1 MPDVTTRVATEL
13 EPLLPL
19 IAGYQR
25 FYGATPDEARNR
37 AFFSRL
43 IGANEIGTLLE
54 ARAGGEVVGFA
65 TLYWSRSS
73 VSARDVVLL
82 NDLFVIPEA
91 RSGGVGRALI
101 AAAAEVA
108 RERGA
113 GALNWVTHPDN
124 SAARRLYDSLGATAE
139 TWVEYTLELEA
150 REVRR

>member
-1 MPDVTTRVATEL
+1 MSEVTTRVATDV

-25 FYGATPDEARNR
+25 FYGATPDMVRNR
-37 AFFSRL
+37 AFFARL
-43 IGANEIGTLLE
+43 IGTNDIGTLLE
-54 ARAGGEVVGFA
+54 ACAGNEILGFA

-91 RSGGVGRALI
+91 RSRGVGRALI

-124 SAARRLYDSLGATAE
+124 SAARRLYDSLGATAD
-139 TWVEYTLELEA
+139 TWVEYTLELGS
-150 REVRR
+150 REVSR

>member
-1 MPDVTTRVATEL
+1 MPEVTTRVATDL

-25 FYGATPDEARNR
+25 FYGAAPDEGRNR

-43 IGANEIGTLLE
+43 IGPNDIGTLLE
-54 ARAGGEVVGFA
+54 ARGGGLVLGFA

-82 NDLFVIPEA
+82 NDLFVVPAA
-91 RSGGVGRALI
+91 RSRGVGRALI

-108 RERGA
+108 RKRGA
-113 GALNWVTHPDN
+113 GALRWFTQPENAT
-124 SAARRLYDSLGATAE
+124 ARRLYDSLGATAE
-139 TWVEYTLELEA
+139 TWVEYSLELDP
-150 REVRR
+150 RG

>member
-1 MPDVTTRVATEL
+1 MSEVTTAVATEL
-13 EPLLPL
+13 DPLLPL

-25 FYGATPDEARNR
+25 FYGAAPDDARNR

-54 ARAGGEVVGFA
+54 ARVEGEVLGFA

-91 RSGGVGRALI
+91 RSRGVGRALI

-108 RERGA
+108 RGRGA
-113 GALNWVTHPDN
+113 GALSWVTHPDN

-139 TWVEYTLELEA
+139 TWVEYTLELDP